1 MSNGMLQKLFL
12 RIDKALIENLA
23 YGLIWLL
30 WFDHEWLYKD
40 ERCMESIVYSSC
52 AFFCIMVILR
62 IFDVQS
68 GEEIYKRNDSRDKL
82 GKILVDKESD
92 CGML

>member
-23 YGLIWLL
+23 FGLIWLL

-52 AFFCIMVILR
+52 AFFCIMENIGRQRERLWNAVDI
-62 IFDVQS
+62 
-68 GEEIYKRNDSRDKL
+68 GKTTRNFS
-82 GKILVDKESD
+82 
-92 CGML
+92 